1 MKFTFLTIASLLCT
15 LLANTVSAQWTS
27 FNSPQDPFAPNTRVP
42 HIAADYDDKQ
52 VYAFSHD
59 TSYHF
64 FRYHESRGW
73 NAYPEHDE
81 MLDSFNAI
89 YDTKARNGKLWAL
102 TSRGLLTYD
111 NNTFNLV
118 KYPAGYQPGTNGL
131 VVTYDGSVWFAGGPG
146 GHGITRFTAPNSWYN
161 INAQTHPAFVQDN
174 GITDLKLNEWDS
186 ILWIGT
192 NCFSQNSGVSSY
204 NIKTNQLVKHPN
216 SPKYGCIHAVEPGN
230 GKTFVGTANFSSLR
244 VMDGAGNYVQS
255 LDYPAIP
262 WITEMR
268 IDPSDS
274 NRVWALT
281 ELGLVQFID
290 TLHYT
295 VFDTTNSPLRGS
307 VEELSIKQNNN
318 DSMEVWVGT
327 SKGIFRYTY
336 RNGQST
342 GLKEY
347 AEQST
352 FTLYPNPASQQ
363 ITISH
368 ANRLI
373 SSVRI
378 VDITGRVVMST
389 ATNHEKQVTV
399 FTGNLPAGI
408 YTVLVD
414 YKNNVSAQKLV
425 LTR

>member
-1 MKFTFLTIASLLCT
+1 MKISLLTITSLLFGLFT
-15 LLANTVSAQWTS
+15 HTVSAQWTS
-27 FNSPQDPFAPNTRVP
+27 FNRTTDPFTPNTRVP

-52 VYAFSHD
+52 VYAFSYD

-73 NAYPEHDE
+73 NAYAQYDE

-102 TSRGLLTYD
+102 TSKGILTYD
-111 NNTFNLV
+111 NNTFNLI

-131 VVTYDGSVWFAGGPG
+131 VVTYDGSVWFAGGPQG
-146 GHGITRFTAPNSWYN
+146 RGITRFTPPNNWFN
-161 INAQTHPAFVQDN
+161 INAQTHPAFVQDI

-186 ILWIGT
+186 MLWIGT

-204 NIKTNQLVKHPN
+204 NIKTNQLVKYAN
-216 SPKYGCIHAVEPGN
+216 NPKYGCVHAVEPGQ

-244 VMDGAGNYVQS
+244 VMDAAGNYVQS

-268 IDPSDS
+268 IDPLDS
-274 NRVWALT
+274 SRVWAIT
-281 ELGLVQFID
+281 EFGLVQFTD
-290 TLHYT
+290 TLHYST
-295 VFDTTNSPLRGS
+295 FDTTNAPIRGS
-307 VEELSIKQNNN
+307 VQELSLKQNNN
-318 DSMEVWVGT
+318 DSMEVWVST
-327 SKGIFRYTY
+327 NKGIFRYTY
-336 RNGQST
+336 RSGQST
-342 GLKEY
+342 GFKEHADQTAY
-347 AEQST
+347 
-352 FTLYPNPASQQ
+352 TLYPNPASEQ

-373 SSVRI
+373 SRVSI
-378 VDITGRVVMST
+378 TDITGREVMAT
-389 ATNHEKQVTV
+389 AVNREKQVTV
-399 FTGNLPAGI
+399 STSNLPAGI
-408 YTVLVD
+408 YTVLVAD
-414 YKNNVSAQKLV
+414 KNNVSAQKLV